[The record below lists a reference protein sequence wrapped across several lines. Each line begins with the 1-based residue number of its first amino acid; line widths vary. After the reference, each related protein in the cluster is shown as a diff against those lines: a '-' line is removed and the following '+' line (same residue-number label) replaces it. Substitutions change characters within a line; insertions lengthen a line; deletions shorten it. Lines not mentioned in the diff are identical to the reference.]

1 MSGRTSDIL
10 RVVTIKAVG
19 DVVHV
24 FSHIKKTYR
33 VQWIILE
40 GGEDEPPELH
50 EKPCLSPVPTPKS
63 DKRGKMPLSSKSAK
77 SSGSSKDITVAR
89 WLPLEGVES
98 AKYVVPGQQCFRLL
112 IVLAEVLGLE

>member
-33 VQWIILE
+33 VQWVILE
-40 GGEDEPPELH
+40 GGEDEPPGLH
-50 EKPCLSPVPTPKS
+50 EELCLSPVPTLKS
-63 DKRGKMPLSSKSAK
+63 DKRGKMPSSSKSAK
-77 SSGSSKDITVAR
+77 SSGSSKDTAVAR
-89 WLPLEGVES
+89 WVPLEGVES
-98 AKYVVPGQQCFRLL
+98 AK
-112 IVLAEVLGLE
+112 